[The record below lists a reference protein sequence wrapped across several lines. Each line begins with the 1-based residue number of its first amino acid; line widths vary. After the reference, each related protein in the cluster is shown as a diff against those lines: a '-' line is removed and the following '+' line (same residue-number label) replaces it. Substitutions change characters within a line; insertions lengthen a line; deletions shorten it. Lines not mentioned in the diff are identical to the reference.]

1 MGGLPDGSDSDHFEG
16 IAAVRLDPYQ
26 PGLPVPVKPGTTTGR
41 NTGASVTTL
50 FAFLHHVAAFALVS
64 SLSLELM
71 LVHQPLTLA
80 NARRLMRIDAVLGAS
95 AGLLL
100 VVGLLRVFVFEK
112 SPDYYFSNLAFVIKL
127 GVFIAL
133 ASLSLLPTLEFL
145 SWRKAVRAG
154 HLPDID
160 ERRLRKVQAV
170 IHGELAGIVVILLC
184 AAVIAKGGWI

>member
-1 MGGLPDGSDSDHFEG
+1 M
-16 IAAVRLDPYQ
+16 
-26 PGLPVPVKPGTTTGR
+26 
-41 NTGASVTTL
+41 TTL
-50 FAFLHHVAAFALVS
+50 FAFLHHVAAFTLVGALA
-64 SLSLELM
+64 LELM

-80 NARRLMRIDAVLGAS
+80 NARRLMRVDAVLGAS
-95 AGLLL
+95 AALLL

-112 SPDYYFSNLAFVIKL
+112 GADYYFSNIAFIIKL

-145 SWRKAVRAG
+145 SWRKAIRAG

-184 AAVIAKGGWI
+184 AAVIAKGGWV

>member
-1 MGGLPDGSDSDHFEG
+1 M
-16 IAAVRLDPYQ
+16 
-26 PGLPVPVKPGTTTGR
+26 
-41 NTGASVTTL
+41 TTL

-112 SPDYYFSNLAFVIKL
+112 SPDYYFSSLAFIIKF

-184 AAVIAKGGWI
+184 AAVIAKGGWV